1 MENTALV
8 RFFKEKIFMNIVI
21 VGLGIIGGSIAKALK
36 KNTEHYIIG
45 IDKNHSVEEKALSD
59 GAIDSIGDIDSLG
72 VADVIYLAIYPGA
85 AVEYVEE
92 NGKYIK
98 QGAIVTDTAGVKYD
112 ICPTLVEL
120 SVEYGFDFVGSHP
133 MAGKEKNGYEASDP
147 EIFRGASYIVIPCD
161 ADDNSVVVI
170 SGLARAMGFGGVMIT
185 SPAEHDRMI
194 AFTSQLPHVLAC
206 AYVMSPCCKKHV
218 GYSAGSYNDVS
229 RVANIN
235 AELWSE
241 LFLDNKEN
249 LVKELDLLIENIGK
263 IKNAIDNEDKPELT
277 KLLAEGRKIKEELG
291 E

>member
-1 MENTALV
+1 
-8 RFFKEKIFMNIVI
+8 MNIVI

-36 KNTEHYIIG
+36 KNTEHCIIG
-45 IDKNHSVEEKALSD
+45 IDKNQEVEKKALAE
-59 GAIDSIGDIDSLG
+59 GAIDIIGDSESLG
-72 VADVIYLAIYPGA
+72 TADVVYLAVYPGA
-85 AVEYVEE
+85 AVEYVEQ

-98 QGAIVTDTAGVKYD
+98 QGAVVTDTSGVKYD
-112 ICPTLVEL
+112 ICPALVEL
-120 SVEYGFDFVGSHP
+120 SVEYGFDFVGGHP

-147 EIFRGASYIVIPCD
+147 EIFKDASYIIVPCD
-161 ADDNSVVVI
+161 ADDNSVAVI

-185 SPAEHDRMI
+185 SPSEHDRMI

-206 AYVMSPCCKKHV
+206 AYVMSPCCKNHI
-218 GYSAGSYNDVS
+218 GYSAGSYKDVS

-249 LVKELDLLIENIGK
+249 LVKELDILIENIDK
-263 IKNAIDNEDKPELT
+263 IKKAIEEENKDELV
-277 KLLAEGRKIKEELG
+277 KLLDKGRKVKEELG

>member
-1 MENTALV
+1 
-8 RFFKEKIFMNIVI
+8 MNIVI

-45 IDKNHSVEEKALSD
+45 IDKNHEVEKKALSD
-59 GAIDSIGDIDSLG
+59 GAIDEIGDIDSLG
-72 VADVIYLAIYPGA
+72 IADVVYLAIYPGA
-85 AVEYVEE
+85 AVEYVEQ

-112 ICPTLVEL
+112 ICPALVEL
-120 SVEYGFDFVGSHP
+120 SVEYSFDFVGSHP

-147 EIFRGASYIVIPCD
+147 EIFKGASYIVIPCD
-161 ADDNSVVVI
+161 ADDNSVIVI

-194 AFTSQLPHVLAC
+194 AYTSQLPHVLAC

-241 LFLDNKEN
+241 LFLENKEN
-249 LVKELDLLIENIGK
+249 LVKELNLLIDNIGK
-263 IKNAIDNEDKPELT
+263 IKGAIENEDAPELT
-277 KLLAEGRKIKEELG
+277 RLLAEGRKIKEELG

>member
-1 MENTALV
+1 
-8 RFFKEKIFMNIVI
+8 MNIVI

-45 IDKNHSVEEKALSD
+45 IDKNHEVEKKALSD
-59 GAIDSIGDIDSLG
+59 GAIDEIGDIDSLG
-72 VADVIYLAIYPGA
+72 IADVIYLAVYPSA
-85 AVEYVEE
+85 AVQYVEE

-98 QGAIVTDTAGVKYD
+98 QGAIVTDTAGIKYE
-112 ICPTLVEL
+112 ICPALVEL
-120 SVEYGFDFVGSHP
+120 SVEYSFDFVGSHP

-147 EIFRGASYIVIPCD
+147 KIFKGASYIVIPCD
-161 ADDNSVVVI
+161 ADDNSVIVI

-206 AYVMSPCCKKHV
+206 AYVMSPCCKNHV

-241 LFLDNKEN
+241 LFLENKDN
-249 LVKELDLLIENIGK
+249 LVKELDLLIDNIGK
-263 IKNAIDNEDKPELT
+263 IKKEIENEDKQKLT
-277 KLLAEGRKIKEELG
+277 ELLAEGRKIKE
-291 E
+291 

>member
-1 MENTALV
+1 
-8 RFFKEKIFMNIVI
+8 MNIVI

-36 KNTEHYIIG
+36 KNTEHCIIG
-45 IDKNHSVEEKALSD
+45 IDKNQEVEKKALAE
-59 GAIDSIGDIDSLG
+59 GAIDIIGDSESLG
-72 VADVIYLAIYPGA
+72 TADVVYLAVYPGA
-85 AVEYVEE
+85 AVEYVEQ

-98 QGAIVTDTAGVKYD
+98 QGAVVTDTSGVKYD
-112 ICPTLVEL
+112 ICPALVEL
-120 SVEYGFDFVGSHP
+120 SVEYGFDFVGGHP

-147 EIFRGASYIVIPCD
+147 EIFKDASYIIVPCD
-161 ADDNSVVVI
+161 ADDNSVAVI

-185 SPAEHDRMI
+185 SPSEHDRMI

-206 AYVMSPCCKKHV
+206 AYVMSPCCKNHI
-218 GYSAGSYNDVS
+218 GYSAGSYKDVS

-249 LVKELDLLIENIGK
+249 LAKELDILIENIDK
-263 IKNAIDNEDKPELT
+263 IKKAIEEENKDELV
-277 KLLAEGRKIKEELG
+277 KLLDKGRKVKEELG